1 MVCVLAGACV
11 RKQIASASGRLRY
24 LAWVALLVP
33 YLTPALIVG
42 YAYSNFSLSL
52 VRYPFWNELLYDCP
66 VWMKLASVAALLL
79 YLAPTPYSAEAVH
92 CRRLLRAREAGVR
105 SLSSYF
111 LFLVQ
116 GPLRPAGV
124 AFAVV
129 FLLAFGEFEM
139 ASLFGVRTWTVSLF
153 DAHAGGLAIAESLA
167 LMALPMS
174 AEIALLLFVWL
185 ILLQRGGATTAGQ
198 HRTAFSRATQVLIW
212 AYLLAAGLAVT
223 AVPAV
228 IVLRGTVQGIRALVE
243 NFVLWRD
250 IGASVLFAAAA
261 ATCAY
266 VFAATVAK
274 YAFSTGHTRRWLVRT
289 FMLAMPGL
297 LGPLVLSLLIV
308 FVFQSTG
315 LRAVYD
321 TPIPLVL
328 ALWLLLLPLALLLQ
342 VLLQVFEPG
351 QPVHAA
357 VLLASSAS
365 QRVRKWRRKLIWEL
379 STKRQFWV
387 LFLLF
392 CWGYFDFTASSI
404 LAPPAMTPVTV
415 RLYNLAHYGQS
426 AVLSAMVCAASCV
439 PLALILVAEGA
450 RSFLSGLPAHE

>member
-1 MVCVLAGACV
+1 
-11 RKQIASASGRLRY
+11 
-24 LAWVALLVP
+24 
-33 YLTPALIVG
+33 
-42 YAYSNFSLSL
+42 
-52 VRYPFWNELLYDCP
+52 
-66 VWMKLASVAALLL
+66 
-79 YLAPTPYSAEAVH
+79 
-92 CRRLLRAREAGVR
+92 
-105 SLSSYF
+105 
-111 LFLVQ
+111 
-116 GPLRPAGV
+116 
-124 AFAVV
+124 
-129 FLLAFGEFEM
+129 
-139 ASLFGVRTWTVSLF
+139 
-153 DAHAGGLAIAESLA
+153 
-167 LMALPMS
+167 
-174 AEIALLLFVWL
+174 
-185 ILLQRGGATTAGQ
+185 
-198 HRTAFSRATQVLIW
+198 
-212 AYLLAAGLAVT
+212 
-223 AVPAV
+223 
-228 IVLRGTVQGIRALVE
+228 
-243 NFVLWRD
+243 
-250 IGASVLFAAAA
+250 
-261 ATCAY
+261 
-266 VFAATVAK
+266 
-274 YAFSTGHTRRWLVRT
+274 
-289 FMLAMPGL
+289 
-297 LGPLVLSLLIV
+297 VLSLLIV